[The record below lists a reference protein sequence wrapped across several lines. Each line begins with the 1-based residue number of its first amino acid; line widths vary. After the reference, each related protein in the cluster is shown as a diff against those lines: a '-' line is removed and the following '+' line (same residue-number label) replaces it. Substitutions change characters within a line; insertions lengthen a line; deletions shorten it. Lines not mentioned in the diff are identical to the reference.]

1 MTTIVG
7 NLTEAPRLAFT
18 NSGTP
23 VCNMRLALNRRWK
36 GKDGSDQEATTYL
49 NAVAWNDLAQN
60 LAASCDKGTRVWLA
74 GHWEP
79 EEYETAGKKV
89 ESLKLVAGDG
99 GISLQRC
106 TCVIEKVARAYVAP
120 PSAYNTTPTTPTK
133 ASDGPLHKRAVD
145 AFDDEAP
152 F

>member
-1 MTTIVG
+1 MSTIVG

-36 GKDGSDQEATTYL
+36 GKDGSDQEATTYM

-60 LAASCDKGTRVWLA
+60 IAASCDKGTRVWLA
-74 GHWEP
+74 GHWEQ
-79 EEYETAGKKV
+79 EEYETESKKV
-89 ESLKLVAGDG
+89 QTLKLVAGDG

-106 TCVIEKVARAYVAP
+106 TCVIDKVARAYEKPAP
-120 PSAYNTTPTTPTK
+120 VESMLTTRTK
-133 ASDGPLHKRAVD
+133 ASDGPLHQRDVD
-145 AFDDEAP
+145 AFEEP